1 MLKSMRKNLKSLA
14 PVLWGVI
21 IAFIISI
28 FAVWGGAGRLGESRN
43 SNTIA
48 TIGNKKISAD
58 TYIQNLRQRLE
69 MFKEDYKELDANFI
83 QQLNIPQQ
91 VLEQII
97 QRTILSQK
105 AEELGIRASDEEISE
120 KVKSFPVFQKE
131 GKFVGFEEYKQ
142 ILDWNRISASEFE
155 ASLINDIIVQKTIL
169 VLTAG
174 TTVSE
179 EELFENYKK
188 TTESAQLEYILL
200 ENSKME
206 LMEEPGSIE
215 LRKFFAENQEKYEM
229 PEKRTADYLF
239 FKTEELKEDINL
251 IDTEIEKYY
260 KDNLSQFT
268 EPDKIKASRI
278 FLPYESKEKEL
289 VRAEA
294 QNILDKINQGEAFG
308 KLAQSNSKDEKAEE
322 NGDWGLYEW
331 KRLSQQEQDKIKS
344 LAQGEV
350 SGLLELEGGISI
362 IKTTQKQPA
371 VQKPL
376 TEVKNQVTEILKDQK
391 AINLADQQIAEL
403 GKKAQK
409 ENNLDVAAQKLG
421 YKIRST
427 GALKAGDPIEDID
440 PSGTLSRNLFQL
452 KDKESFAR
460 INTIEGMGL
469 AQLQKTEPARPAEY
483 EEVQSRV
490 LEDFNLKKKESIALE
505 KAKSIKNELK
515 RQDFEKIAEKYEL
528 EYKTVEEHQREQYL
542 SVIGENPEVDK
553 LAFSLPLNE
562 ISNPINYN
570 DGYIILHVL
579 DRKEVSQDDFE
590 NNRSETRKNL
600 LEVKKNKFFQSYY
613 LQLREKIGVKTNYEL
628 FTKINSEV
636 LARF

>member
-1 MLKSMRKNLKSLA
+1 MRKNLKSLA

-43 SNTIA
+43 PNTIA

-69 MFKEDYKELDANFI
+69 MFKKDYKDLDANFI

-120 KVKSFPVFQKE
+120 KVKSFPVFQKD

-142 ILDWNRISASEFE
+142 TLDYNRISASEFE
-155 ASLINDIIVQKTIL
+155 KSLINDIIVQKIIL

-174 TTVSE
+174 IAVSE
-179 EELFENYKK
+179 EELWENYKK
-188 TTESAQLEYILL
+188 TNESAHLEYIII

-206 LMEEPGSIE
+206 LKGEPGSTE
-215 LRKFFAENQEKYEM
+215 LRKLFSENREKYEV

-239 FKTEELKEDINL
+239 FKTEELKKEIVLSDA
-251 IDTEIEKYY
+251 EIEKYY

-268 EPDKIKASRI
+268 EPEKIKASRI
-278 FLPYESKEKEL
+278 FLPYEIKEKEL
-289 VRAEA
+289 VMAEA

-308 KLAQSNSKDEKAEE
+308 ELAQSNSKDEKAKE

-344 LAQGEV
+344 LAQGKV
-350 SGLLELEGGISI
+350 SGLLELEDGISI
-362 IKTTQKQPA
+362 LKTTQKQAA

-376 TEVKNQVTEILKDQK
+376 TEVKNQVIEILKDQK
-391 AINLADQQIAEL
+391 AINLADQQITEL
-403 GKKAQK
+403 EKKAKK

-421 YKIRST
+421 HKIRST

-469 AQLQKTEPARPAEY
+469 AQLQKTEPARPAEF

-515 RQDFEKIAEKYEL
+515 RDDFEKIAEKYEL
-528 EYKTVEEHQREQYL
+528 EYKTAEEHQREQYL
-542 SVIGENPEVDK
+542 SIVGENPEVDK

-562 ISNPINYN
+562 ISDPINYN
-570 DGYIILHVL
+570 EGYIILQVL
-579 DRKEVSQDDFE
+579 DRKKVTRDDFE
-590 NNRSETRKNL
+590 NNRSETGKNL
-600 LEVKKNKFFQSYY
+600 LEEKKNKFFQSYY
-613 LQLREKIGVKTNYEL
+613 MKLREKIGVKTNYGL
-628 FTKINSEV
+628 FTKINSEL

>member
-48 TIGNKKISAD
+48 TIGKKKISAD

-105 AEELGIRASDEEISE
+105 AEELGIRASDAEISE
-120 KVKSFPVFQKE
+120 KVKSFPAFQKD
-131 GKFVGFEEYKQ
+131 GNFVGFDEYKQ
-142 ILDWNRISASEFE
+142 ILDWNRISPSEFE
-155 ASLINDIIVQKTIL
+155 TSLINDIVIQKTIL

-174 TTVSE
+174 IAASE
-179 EELFENYKK
+179 EELWENYKT
-188 TTESAQLEYILL
+188 TTESAKLEYILI

-206 LMEEPGSIE
+206 LKEEPGSSK
-215 LRKFFAENQEKYEM
+215 LRQFFAENREKYEV

-239 FKTEELKEDINL
+239 FKTEELKEEVEL
-251 IDTEIEKYY
+251 IDTEIEKHYE
-260 KDNLSQFT
+260 DNLSQFT
-268 EPDKIKASRI
+268 EPEKIAASRI
-278 FLPYESKEKEL
+278 FLPYESKEKDL
-289 VRAEA
+289 VKAEA

-308 KLAQSNSKDEKAEE
+308 ILAQSNSKDEKAEE

-331 KRLSQQEQDKIKS
+331 KRLSQQEQDIIKS

-350 SGLLELEGGISI
+350 SGLLELEDGISI
-362 IKTTQKQPA
+362 TKTTQKQAA
-371 VQKPL
+371 VQKSL
-376 TEVKNQVTEILKDQK
+376 AEVKNQVIEILKDQK
-391 AINLADQQIAEL
+391 AINLAGRQIAEL
-403 GKKAQK
+403 EKKAKK
-409 ENNLDVAAQKLG
+409 ENNLDVAAQKMG

-427 GALKAGDPIEDID
+427 GALKAGDPLEDID

-452 KDKESFAR
+452 KDKESFAQIIT
-460 INTIEGMGL
+460 INGLGL
-469 AQLQKTEPARPAEY
+469 AQLQKTEPARPAEF
-483 EEVQSRV
+483 EEVQPSV

-528 EYKTVEEHQREQYL
+528 EYKTAEEHQREQYL

-562 ISNPINYN
+562 ISDPINYN

-613 LQLREKIGVKTNYEL
+613 LKLREKIGVKTNYEL

>member
-1 MLKSMRKNLKSLA
+1 MRKNLKSLA

-48 TIGNKKISAD
+48 TIGKKKISAD

-105 AEELGIRASDEEISE
+105 AEELGIRASDAEISE
-120 KVKSFPVFQKE
+120 KVKSFPAFQKD
-131 GKFVGFEEYKQ
+131 GNFVGFDEYKQ
-142 ILDWNRISASEFE
+142 ILDYNRISPSEFE
-155 ASLINDIIVQKTIL
+155 SSLINDIVIQKTIL

-174 TTVSE
+174 IAASE
-179 EELFENYKK
+179 EELWENYKT
-188 TTESAQLEYILL
+188 TTESAKLEYILI

-206 LMEEPGSIE
+206 LKEEPGSSE
-215 LRKFFAENQEKYEM
+215 LRQFFAENREKYEV

-239 FKTEELKEDINL
+239 FKTEELKEEVEL
-251 IDTEIEKYY
+251 VDTEIEKYY
-260 KDNLSQFT
+260 EDNLSQFT
-268 EPDKIKASRI
+268 EPEKIKASRI
-278 FLPYESKEKEL
+278 FLPYESKEKDL
-289 VRAEA
+289 VKAEA

-308 KLAQSNSKDEKAEE
+308 ILAQSNSKDEKAEE
-322 NGDWGLYEW
+322 KGDWGLYEW
-331 KRLSQQEQDKIKS
+331 KRLSQQEQDIIKS

-350 SGLLELEGGISI
+350 SGLLELEDGISI
-362 IKTTQKQPA
+362 IKTTQKQAA

-376 TEVKNQVTEILKDQK
+376 TEVKNQVIDTLKEQK
-391 AINLADQQIAEL
+391 AINLAGQQIAEL
-403 GKKAQK
+403 EKKAKK

-427 GALKAGDPIEDID
+427 GALKAGDPLEDID

-460 INTIEGMGL
+460 IITINGLGL
-469 AQLQKTEPARPAEY
+469 AQLQKTEPARPAEF
-483 EEVQSRV
+483 EEVQPSV

-515 RQDFEKIAEKYEL
+515 QQDFKKIAEKYEL
-528 EYKTVEEHQREQYL
+528 EYKTAEEHQREQYL

-562 ISNPINYN
+562 ISDPINYN

-579 DRKEVSQDDFE
+579 DRKEVTRDDFE
-590 NNRSETRKNL
+590 NNRKETGKNF

-613 LQLREKIGVKTNYEL
+613 MKLREKIGVKTNYEL
-628 FTKINSEV
+628 FTKINSDV

>member
-1 MLKSMRKNLKSLA
+1 MRKNLKSLA

-48 TIGNKKISAD
+48 TIGKKKISAD

-69 MFKEDYKELDANFI
+69 MFKEEYKELDANFI

-105 AEELGIRASDEEISE
+105 AEELGIRASDAEISE
-120 KVKSFPVFQKE
+120 KVKSFPAFQKD
-131 GKFVGFEEYKQ
+131 GNFVGFDEYKQ
-142 ILDWNRISASEFE
+142 ILDWNRISPSEFE
-155 ASLINDIIVQKTIL
+155 TSLINDIVIQKTIL

-174 TTVSE
+174 IAASE
-179 EELFENYKK
+179 EELWENYKT
-188 TTESAQLEYILL
+188 TTESAKLEYILI

-206 LMEEPGSIE
+206 LKEEPGSSK
-215 LRKFFAENQEKYEM
+215 LRQFFAENREKYEV

-239 FKTEELKEDINL
+239 FKTEELKEEVEL
-251 IDTEIEKYY
+251 IDTEIEKHYE
-260 KDNLSQFT
+260 DNLSQFT
-268 EPDKIKASRI
+268 EPEKIAASRI
-278 FLPYESKEKEL
+278 FLPYESKEKDL
-289 VRAEA
+289 VKAEA

-308 KLAQSNSKDEKAEE
+308 ILAQSNSKDEKAEE
-322 NGDWGLYEW
+322 NGDWGFYEW
-331 KRLSQQEQDKIKS
+331 KRLSQQEQDIIKS

-350 SGLLELEGGISI
+350 SGLLELEDGISI
-362 IKTTQKQPA
+362 TKTTQKQAA

-376 TEVKNQVTEILKDQK
+376 AEVKNQVIEILKDQK
-391 AINLADQQIAEL
+391 AINLAGRQIAEL
-403 GKKAQK
+403 EKKAKK

-427 GALKAGDPIEDID
+427 GALKAGDPLEDID

-452 KDKESFAR
+452 KDKESFAQIIT
-460 INTIEGMGL
+460 INGLGL
-469 AQLQKTEPARPAEY
+469 AQLQKTEPARPAEF
-483 EEVQSRV
+483 EEVQPSV
-490 LEDFNLKKKESIALE
+490 LEDFNLKKKEGIALE

-528 EYKTVEEHQREQYL
+528 EYKTAEEHQREQYL

-562 ISNPINYN
+562 ISDPINYN

-579 DRKEVSQDDFE
+579 DRKEVTRDDFE
-590 NNRSETRKNL
+590 NNRKETGKNF

-613 LQLREKIGVKTNYEL
+613 MKLREKTGVKTNYEL
-628 FTKINSEV
+628 FTEINSDV

>member
-43 SNTIA
+43 PNTIA

-69 MFKEDYKELDANFI
+69 MFKKDYKDLDANFI

-120 KVKSFPVFQKE
+120 KVKSFPVFQKD

-142 ILDWNRISASEFE
+142 TLDYNRISASEFE
-155 ASLINDIIVQKTIL
+155 KSLINDIIVQKIIL

-174 TTVSE
+174 IAVSE
-179 EELFENYKK
+179 EELWENYKK
-188 TTESAQLEYILL
+188 TNESAHLEYIII

-206 LMEEPGSIE
+206 LKGEPGSTE
-215 LRKFFAENQEKYEM
+215 LRKLFSENREKYEV

-239 FKTEELKEDINL
+239 FKTEELKKEIVLSDA
-251 IDTEIEKYY
+251 EIEKYY

-268 EPDKIKASRI
+268 EPEKIKASRI
-278 FLPYESKEKEL
+278 FLPYEIKEKEL
-289 VRAEA
+289 VMAEA

-308 KLAQSNSKDEKAEE
+308 ELAQSNSKDEKAKE

-344 LAQGEV
+344 LAQGKV
-350 SGLLELEGGISI
+350 SGLLELEDGISI
-362 IKTTQKQPA
+362 LKTTQKQAA

-376 TEVKNQVTEILKDQK
+376 TEVKNQVIEILKDQK
-391 AINLADQQIAEL
+391 AINLADQQITEL
-403 GKKAQK
+403 EKKAKK

-421 YKIRST
+421 HKIRST

-469 AQLQKTEPARPAEY
+469 AQLQKTEPARPAEF

-515 RQDFEKIAEKYEL
+515 RDDFEKIAEKYEL
-528 EYKTVEEHQREQYL
+528 EYKTAEEHQREQYL
-542 SVIGENPEVDK
+542 SIVGENPEVDK

-562 ISNPINYN
+562 ISDPINYN
-570 DGYIILHVL
+570 EGYIILQVL
-579 DRKEVSQDDFE
+579 DRKKVTRDDFE
-590 NNRSETRKNL
+590 NNRSETGKNL
-600 LEVKKNKFFQSYY
+600 LEEKKNKFFQSYY
-613 LQLREKIGVKTNYEL
+613 MKLREKIGVKTNYGL
-628 FTKINSEV
+628 FTKINSEL

>member
-1 MLKSMRKNLKSLA
+1 MRKNLKSLA
-14 PVLWGVI
+14 PILWGVI
-21 IAFIISI
+21 AAFIISI

-48 TIGNKKISAD
+48 TIGNKKISTD

-120 KVKSFPVFQKE
+120 KVKSFPVFQKD

-142 ILDWNRISASEFE
+142 ILDYNRISASEFE
-155 ASLINDIIVQKTIL
+155 KGLINDIIIQKIIL

-174 TTVSE
+174 IAVSE
-179 EELFENYKK
+179 KELWENYKK
-188 TTESAQLEYILL
+188 TNESAKLEFILI

-206 LMEEPGSIE
+206 LQEEPGSTE
-215 LRKFFAENQEKYEM
+215 LRKFFAENREKYEV

-239 FKTEELKEDINL
+239 IKTEELKKEIEL
-251 IDTEIEKYY
+251 TDTETEKYY
-260 KDNLSQFT
+260 QDNLSQFT
-268 EPDKIKASRI
+268 EPEKIKASRI

-308 KLAQSNSKDEKAEE
+308 KLAQSNSKDEKADE

-331 KRLSQQEQDKIKS
+331 KRLSQPEQDKIKN
-344 LAQGEV
+344 LTQGEV
-350 SGLLELEGGISI
+350 SGLLELEDGISI
-362 IKTTQKQPA
+362 LKITQKQSP

-376 TEVKNQVTEILKDQK
+376 AEVKNQVKEILKDQK

-403 GKKAQK
+403 EKKAKK

-421 YKIRST
+421 HKIRST
-427 GALKAGDPIEDID
+427 GALKAGDPMEDID
-440 PSGTLSRNLFQL
+440 PAGTLSRKLFQL
-452 KDKESFAR
+452 KGKAIFAR
-460 INTIEGMGL
+460 INTIKGIGL
-469 AQLQKTEPARPAEY
+469 VQLQKTEPARLAEF

-490 LEDFNLKKKESIALE
+490 LEDFNLKKKKSIALE
-505 KAKSIKNELK
+505 KAKSIKNELN
-515 RQDFEKIAEKYEL
+515 QQNFEKTAEKYKL
-528 EYKTVEEHQREQYL
+528 EYKTAEEHQRDQYL
-542 SVIGENPEVDK
+542 SIVGENPEVDK

-562 ISNPINYN
+562 ISDPINYN
-570 DGYIILHVL
+570 DGYIILHVIE
-579 DRKEVSQDDFE
+579 RKEVTRDDFK
-590 NNRSETRKNL
+590 NNRSEIGKNL
-600 LEVKKNKFFQSYY
+600 LEVKKNKFFQSLYIK
-613 LQLREKIGVKTNYEL
+613 LREKIGVKTNYGL

>member
-48 TIGNKKISAD
+48 TIGNKKIPAD

-69 MFKEDYKELDANFI
+69 IFKDEYKELDVNFI

-105 AEELGIRASDEEISE
+105 AEELGIKASDEEISE
-120 KVKSFPVFQKE
+120 KVKSFPVFQKD

-142 ILDWNRISASEFE
+142 ILDWNRISASDFE
-155 ASLINDIIVQKTIL
+155 TSLINDIIAQKIIL

-174 TTVSE
+174 IAVSE
-179 EELFENYKK
+179 EELWENYKK
-188 TTESAQLEYILL
+188 TNESAQIEYILI

-206 LMEEPGSIE
+206 LKEEPDSIE
-215 LRKFFAENQEKYEM
+215 LRKFFTENREKYEV

-239 FKTEELKEDINL
+239 FKTEELKEEIEL

-260 KDNLSQFT
+260 EDNLSQFT
-268 EPDKIKASRI
+268 EPEKIKASRI
-278 FLPYESKEKEL
+278 FLPYESKEKDL
-289 VRAEA
+289 VKAEA

-308 KLAQSNSKDEKAEE
+308 KLALSNSKDEKAEE
-322 NGDWGLYEW
+322 SGDWGLYEW
-331 KRLSQQEQDKIKS
+331 KRLSQQEQDIIKS
-344 LAQGEV
+344 LAQDEV
-350 SGLLELEGGISI
+350 SGLLELEDGISI

-371 VQKPL
+371 VQKSL
-376 TEVKNQVTEILKDQK
+376 AEVKNQVTEILKDQK
-391 AINLADQQIAEL
+391 AINLADQQISEL
-403 GKKAQK
+403 EKKVKK
-409 ENNLDVAAQKLG
+409 ENNLDVAAQKMG
-421 YKIRST
+421 YKIKST
-427 GALKAGDPIEDID
+427 GALKAGDPLENID
-440 PSGTLSRNLFQL
+440 PSGTFSRNLFQL

-469 AQLQKTEPARPAEY
+469 AQLQKTEPARPAEF

-490 LEDFNLKKKESIALE
+490 QEDFNLEKKESIALE
-505 KAKSIKNELK
+505 KAISLNNELK
-515 RQDFEKIAEKYEL
+515 RGDFEKIAEKYDL
-528 EYKTVEEHQREQYL
+528 EYKTAEEHQREQYL
-542 SVIGENPEVDK
+542 SIVGENPEVDK
-553 LAFSLPLNE
+553 IAFSLPLNE
-562 ISNPINYN
+562 ISDPINYN

-579 DRKEVSQDDFE
+579 DRKEVTRDDFE
-590 NNRSETRKNL
+590 NNRSETGKNL

-613 LQLREKIGVKTNYEL
+613 MKLREKIGVKTNYGL
-628 FTKINSEV
+628 FTKINSEI
-636 LARF
+636 LAKF

>member
-1 MLKSMRKNLKSLA
+1 MRKNLKSLA

-48 TIGNKKISAD
+48 TIGKKKISAD

-105 AEELGIRASDEEISE
+105 AEELGIRASDAEISE
-120 KVKSFPVFQKE
+120 KVKSFPAFQKD
-131 GKFVGFEEYKQ
+131 GNFVGFDEYKQ
-142 ILDWNRISASEFE
+142 ILDWNRISPSEFE
-155 ASLINDIIVQKTIL
+155 TSLITDIVIQKTIL

-174 TTVSE
+174 IAASE
-179 EELFENYKK
+179 EELWENYKT
-188 TTESAQLEYILL
+188 TTESAKLEYILI

-206 LMEEPGSIE
+206 LKEEPGSSK
-215 LRKFFAENQEKYEM
+215 LRQFFAENREKYEV

-239 FKTEELKEDINL
+239 FKTEELKEEVEL

-260 KDNLSQFT
+260 EDNLSQFT
-268 EPDKIKASRI
+268 EPEKIKASRI
-278 FLPYESKEKEL
+278 FLPYESKEKDL
-289 VRAEA
+289 VKAEA

-308 KLAQSNSKDEKAEE
+308 ILAQSNSKDEKAEE

-331 KRLSQQEQDKIKS
+331 KRLSQQEQDIIKS

-350 SGLLELEGGISI
+350 SGLLELEDGISI
-362 IKTTQKQPA
+362 TKTTQKQAA
-371 VQKPL
+371 VQKSL
-376 TEVKNQVTEILKDQK
+376 AGVKNQVIEILKDQK
-391 AINLADQQIAEL
+391 AINLAGRQIAEL
-403 GKKAQK
+403 EKKAKK

-427 GALKAGDPIEDID
+427 GALKAGDPLEDID

-452 KDKESFAR
+452 KDKESFAQIIT
-460 INTIEGMGL
+460 INGLGL
-469 AQLQKTEPARPAEY
+469 AQLQKTEPARPAEF
-483 EEVQSRV
+483 EEVQPSV

-528 EYKTVEEHQREQYL
+528 EYKTSEEHQREQYL

-562 ISNPINYN
+562 ISDPINYN

-579 DRKEVSQDDFE
+579 DRKEVTRDDFE
-590 NNRSETRKNL
+590 NNRKETGKNF

-613 LQLREKIGVKTNYEL
+613 MKLREKIGVKTNYEL
-628 FTKINSEV
+628 FTKINSDV

>member
-69 MFKEDYKELDANFI
+69 IFKDEYKELDVNFI

-105 AEELGIRASDEEISE
+105 AEELGIKASDEEISE
-120 KVKSFPVFQKE
+120 KVKSFPVFQKD

-142 ILDWNRISASEFE
+142 ILDWNRISASDFE
-155 ASLINDIIVQKTIL
+155 TSLINDIIVQKIIL

-174 TTVSE
+174 IAVSE
-179 EELFENYKK
+179 EELWENYKK
-188 TTESAQLEYILL
+188 TNESAQIEYILI

-206 LMEEPGSIE
+206 LKEEPDSIE
-215 LRKFFAENQEKYEM
+215 LRKFFSENREKYEV

-239 FKTEELKEDINL
+239 FKTEELKEEVEL

-260 KDNLSQFT
+260 EDNLSQFT
-268 EPDKIKASRI
+268 EPEKIKTSRI

-308 KLAQSNSKDEKAEE
+308 KLAMSNSKDEKAEE
-322 NGDWGLYEW
+322 SGDWGLYEW
-331 KRLSQQEQDKIKS
+331 KRLSQQEQDIIKS
-344 LAQGEV
+344 LAQDEV
-350 SGLLELEGGISI
+350 SGLLELEDGISI

-376 TEVKNQVTEILKDQK
+376 AEVKNQVTEILKDQK
-391 AINLADQQIAEL
+391 AINLADQQISEL
-403 GKKAQK
+403 EKKVKK
-409 ENNLDVAAQKLG
+409 ENNLDVAAQKMG
-421 YKIRST
+421 YKIKST
-427 GALKAGDPIEDID
+427 GALKAGDPLENID

-469 AQLQKTEPARPAEY
+469 AQLQKTEPARPAEF

-490 LEDFNLKKKESIALE
+490 QEDFNLEKKESIALE
-505 KAKSIKNELK
+505 KAISLKNELK
-515 RQDFEKIAEKYEL
+515 RGDFEKIAEKYDL
-528 EYKTVEEHQREQYL
+528 EYKTAEEHQREQYL
-542 SVIGENPEVDK
+542 SIVGENPEVDK

-562 ISNPINYN
+562 ISDPINYN

-579 DRKEVSQDDFE
+579 DRKEVTRDDFE
-590 NNRSETRKNL
+590 NNRSETGKNL

-613 LQLREKIGVKTNYEL
+613 MKLREKIGVKTNYGL
-628 FTKINSEV
+628 FTKINSEI

>member
-69 MFKEDYKELDANFI
+69 IFKEEYKELDVNFI

-97 QRTILSQK
+97 QGAILSQK
-105 AEELGIRASDEEISE
+105 AEELGIKASAEEISE
-120 KVKSFPVFQKE
+120 KVKSFPVFQKD

-142 ILDWNRISASEFE
+142 ILDWNRISASDFE
-155 ASLINDIIVQKTIL
+155 TSLINDIIVQKIIL

-174 TTVSE
+174 IAVSE
-179 EELFENYKK
+179 EELWENYKK
-188 TTESAQLEYILL
+188 TNESAQIEYILI
-200 ENSKME
+200 ESSKME
-206 LMEEPGSIE
+206 LKEEPDSIE
-215 LRKFFAENQEKYEM
+215 LRKFFAENREKYEV

-239 FKTEELKEDINL
+239 FKTEELKKEVEL
-251 IDTEIEKYY
+251 SDTEIEKYY
-260 KDNLSQFT
+260 EDNLSQFT
-268 EPDKIKASRI
+268 EPEKIKTSRI

-308 KLAQSNSKDEKAEE
+308 KLALSNSKDEKAEE
-322 NGDWGLYEW
+322 SGDWGLFEW
-331 KRLSQQEQDKIKS
+331 KRLSQQEQDIIKS
-344 LAQGEV
+344 LAQDEV
-350 SGLLELEGGISI
+350 SGLLELEDGISI

-376 TEVKNQVTEILKDQK
+376 AEVKNQVTEILKDQK
-391 AINLADQQIAEL
+391 AINLADQQISEL
-403 GKKAQK
+403 EKKVKK
-409 ENNLDVAAQKLG
+409 ENNLDVAAQKMG
-421 YKIRST
+421 YKIKST
-427 GALKAGDPIEDID
+427 GALKAGDPLENID

-469 AQLQKTEPARPAEY
+469 AQLQKTEPARPAEF

-490 LEDFNLKKKESIALE
+490 QEDFNLEKKESIALE
-505 KAKSIKNELK
+505 KAISLKNELK
-515 RQDFEKIAEKYEL
+515 RGDFEKIAEKYDL
-528 EYKTVEEHQREQYL
+528 EYKTAEKHQREQYL
-542 SVIGENPEVDK
+542 SIVGENPEVDK
-553 LAFSLPLNE
+553 LAFSLPLDE
-562 ISNPINYN
+562 ISDPINYN
-570 DGYIILHVL
+570 DGYIILHVI
-579 DRKEVSQDDFE
+579 DRKEVTRDDFE
-590 NNRSETRKNL
+590 NNRSETAKNL

-613 LQLREKIGVKTNYEL
+613 MKLREKIGVKTNYGL
-628 FTKINSEV
+628 FTKINSEI

>member
-1 MLKSMRKNLKSLA
+1 MRKNLKSLA

-105 AEELGIRASDEEISE
+105 AEELGIRASNEEISE
-120 KVKSFPVFQKE
+120 KVKSFPIFQKD

-155 ASLINDIIVQKTIL
+155 TSLINDIIVQKTIL

-179 EELFENYKK
+179 EELWENYKK
-188 TTESAQLEYILL
+188 ATESAQLEYILL

-206 LMEEPGSIE
+206 LKEEPGSIE
-215 LRKFFAENQEKYEM
+215 LRKFFAENQEKYEV

-239 FKTEELKEDINL
+239 FKTEELKEDIKL

-294 QNILDKINQGEAFG
+294 QNILGKINQGEAFG

-460 INTIEGMGL
+460 INTIKGMGL

-613 LQLREKIGVKTNYEL
+613 LKLREKIGVKTNYEL

>member
-1 MLKSMRKNLKSLA
+1 MRKNLKSLA
-14 PVLWGVI
+14 PILWGVI
-21 IAFIISI
+21 AAFIISI

-48 TIGNKKISAD
+48 TIGNKKISTD

-120 KVKSFPVFQKE
+120 KVKSFPVFQKD

-142 ILDWNRISASEFE
+142 ILDYNRISASEFE
-155 ASLINDIIVQKTIL
+155 KGLINDIIIQKIIL

-174 TTVSE
+174 IAVSE
-179 EELFENYKK
+179 KELWENYKK
-188 TTESAQLEYILL
+188 TNESAKLEFILI

-206 LMEEPGSIE
+206 LQEEPGSTE
-215 LRKFFAENQEKYEM
+215 LRKFFAENREKYEV

-239 FKTEELKEDINL
+239 IKTEELKKEIEL
-251 IDTEIEKYY
+251 TDTEIEKYY
-260 KDNLSQFT
+260 QDNLSQFT
-268 EPDKIKASRI
+268 EPEKIKASRI

-308 KLAQSNSKDEKAEE
+308 KLAQSNSKDEKAGE

-331 KRLSQQEQDKIKS
+331 KRLSQPEQDKIKN
-344 LAQGEV
+344 LTQGEV
-350 SGLLELEGGISI
+350 SGLFELEDGISI
-362 IKTTQKQPA
+362 LKITQKQSP

-376 TEVKNQVTEILKDQK
+376 AEVKNQVKEILKDQK

-403 GKKAQK
+403 EKKAKK

-421 YKIRST
+421 HKIRST
-427 GALKAGDPIEDID
+427 GALKAGDPMEDID
-440 PSGTLSRNLFQL
+440 PAGTLSRKLFQL
-452 KDKESFAR
+452 KGKAIFAR
-460 INTIEGMGL
+460 INTIKGIGL
-469 AQLQKTEPARPAEY
+469 VQLQKTEPARLAEF

-490 LEDFNLKKKESIALE
+490 LEDFNLKKKKSIALE
-505 KAKSIKNELK
+505 KAKSIKNELN
-515 RQDFEKIAEKYEL
+515 QQNFEKTAEKYKL
-528 EYKTVEEHQREQYL
+528 EYKTAEEHQRDQYL
-542 SVIGENPEVDK
+542 SIVGENPEVDK

-562 ISNPINYN
+562 ISDPINYN
-570 DGYIILHVL
+570 DGYIILHVIE
-579 DRKEVSQDDFE
+579 RKEVTRDDFK
-590 NNRSETRKNL
+590 NNRSEIGKNL
-600 LEVKKNKFFQSYY
+600 LEVKKNKFFQSLYIK
-613 LQLREKIGVKTNYEL
+613 LREKIGVKTNYGL